1 MLFKI
6 SNVFLPSPL
15 FDIIWHINTSII
27 LISEAPPTIWRF
39 LPLLDPQVEVTFDCI
54 PTSHLVESFTSIY
67 PNHNQISQQQL
78 QVAIVRDLDSR
89 LSAREASAVAQWLD
103 IAKKQGLFLHVMRS
117 ISSIVSIYL
126 WSIVCHLEEICL
138 RDHPHHSAPMLAG
151 MWGSVRVANEE
162 FDRFQENMRHLFGEV
177 CFFLKCQYLYSLP
190 KQLFQ
195 ANGFEKNDSLEDQ
208 VFNWHE
214 VMKFSI

>member
-151 MWGSVRVANEE
+151 MWGSVRVANKE
-162 FDRFQENMRHLFGEV
+162 FGRCQENMRRLFVMV
-177 CFFLKCQYLYSLP
+177 CFFTMPISLLLYRNNF
-190 KQLFQ
+190 FQ
-195 ANGFEKNDSLEDQ
+195 AAGFQKNDSLEDQ
-208 VFNWHE
+208 VFNWH
-214 VMKFSI
+214 VLMKFSI